1 MRRLFSIAVVAVAVT
16 SGACDLDPRGA
27 LADDPPPAP
36 PPGEQSPPAS
46 PDPSA
51 ETGFPCDVRAVLET
65 YCASCHA
72 QIRYYNMQFTTR
84 DDFFIPPGPA
94 GTPGQEA
101 AMRAAMGTRPP
112 SYAAKFPT
120 ADGRAILIAWWRRG
134 CRPALAG
141 RSRRRRRLK

>member
-84 DDFFIPPGPA
+84 DDFFIPLGAA
-94 GTPGQEA
+94 GTLGQDA
-101 AMRAAMGTRPP
+101 AMRVAMGTMPP

-120 ADGRAILIAWWRRG
+120 ADERAILIDWVA
-134 CRPALAG
+134 AG
-141 RSRRRRRLK
+141 MPPGPCGPLTPPETP